1 MLAKISKQFVIWQI
15 ARGTLKTEEQTIYQY
30 AYEIL
35 LGQIINIALAGVIA
49 WLFNDVVTV
58 LIFLLAYMPLR
69 SFAGGLHADN
79 HLSCSIISTVILGM
93 VCFFSDQ
100 MKAGYFIFWYP
111 AFFAVSGLVIFSSAP
126 VQDKNKPLDYLEIRK
141 YGKISRILWLSETVV
156 GICLYFTFYEQGA
169 VLAICHGIIAIMLIL
184 GRIKN
189 K

>member
-79 HLSCSIISTVILGM
+79 HLSCSIISTVIL
-93 VCFFSDQ
+93 
-100 MKAGYFIFWYP
+100 
-111 AFFAVSGLVIFSSAP
+111 
-126 VQDKNKPLDYLEIRK
+126 
-141 YGKISRILWLSETVV
+141 
-156 GICLYFTFYEQGA
+156 
-169 VLAICHGIIAIMLIL
+169 
-184 GRIKN
+184 
-189 K
+189 